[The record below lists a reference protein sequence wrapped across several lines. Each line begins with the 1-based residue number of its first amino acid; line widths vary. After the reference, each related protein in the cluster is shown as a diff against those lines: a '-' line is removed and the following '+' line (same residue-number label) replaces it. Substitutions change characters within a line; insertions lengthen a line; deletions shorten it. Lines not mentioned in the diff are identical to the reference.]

1 MTQIKHFCSPID
13 DCCFEYK
20 IVDGNLSYK
29 IQDCD
34 WQDFILEDKR
44 AYTDEEYA
52 EFLSL
57 LEDNQMPQIR
67 AFSQLDLLSDCLEDF
82 CTKHNLEL
90 MSADDIL
97 YGSSDNELTDYQK
110 DWLRNY
116 ISIWDTIANL

>member
-57 LEDNQMPQIR
+57 LENNQMSVITN
-67 AFSQLDLLSDCLEDF
+67 QLDCLSDCLEDF

-110 DWLRNY
+110 GWLRNY
-116 ISIWDTIANL
+116 IEIWDTIANL